1 MSLSCKQVQRCLS
14 DYNDNLLTE
23 DRRTMV
29 ACHLGGCNFCRYAL
43 ESLVKIQGLLQY
55 YHSPPLPN
63 QGRVF
68 TDLQQRI
75 ENRPADFLWWRR
87 LGRVFSFEWK
97 LLSPLTRYSSGL
109 LIFLFAMAI
118 FKIFLTNSTSNLTV
132 SGSTLNQGSGTLVL
146 SDPPDNSRSLFA
158 FDLSTEDNQRFDRL
172 IFATSQAAQQ
182 QLGDLAI
189 TSQVSDSPAVFVKQP
204 EGVRPLGGKDSDRI
218 NFLKVG
224 DEVSLLDGN
233 EDLMTVTT
241 AKSTV
246 EPESIGANTSALFA
260 FSYSAPP
267 QSRLARINRLP
278 EVFREMVV
286 PLKQDPIRDTNL
298 SLNGL

>member
-1 MSLSCKQVQRCLS
+1 M
-14 DYNDNLLTE
+14 
-23 DRRTMV
+23 RR
-29 ACHLGGCNFCRYAL
+29 H
-43 ESLVKIQGLLQY
+43 I
-55 YHSPPLPN
+55 
-63 QGRVF
+63 
-68 TDLQQRI
+68 
-75 ENRPADFLWWRR
+75 
-87 LGRVFSFEWK
+87 
-97 LLSPLTRYSSGL
+97 
-109 LIFLFAMAI
+109 
-118 FKIFLTNSTSNLTV
+118 
-132 SGSTLNQGSGTLVL
+132 
-146 SDPPDNSRSLFA
+146 
-158 FDLSTEDNQRFDRL
+158 
-172 IFATSQAAQQ
+172 
-182 QLGDLAI
+182 
-189 TSQVSDSPAVFVKQP
+189 
-204 EGVRPLGGKDSDRI
+204 I

-246 EPESIGANTSALFA
+246 EPEGIGANTSALFA